1 MPFYPDDKVRVSI
14 LPTDRSERDERTGIV
29 TVIGFS
35 PIRGQGLVKHGG
47 FGYSRV
53 EGVGKVQAI
62 GGEPEAKFLKQVAQ
76 GTSEWDYIRWDDI
89 AEKPLQFPPEP
100 HKHGLEDLL
109 QSGAITGQV
118 IKFDGTNWSPSWV
131 NWDEIDGRPSQFP
144 PAPHTH
150 SRSDITDFS
159 HASTHASGG
168 NDPIIGNLD
177 ANARVTVK
185 HNGTIVGTRR
195 AVNFIAGSNVS
206 LGIIDDAENEEIDI
220 TISAA
225 GGGGGNGGSSSHNL
239 LDGIVHPDTEPTAVQ
254 QGMLVVGKLSGS
266 VVKWGGLALGAA
278 GKFLKSDGTDA
289 VWSVIDWTDI
299 QNRPS
304 TFPPSPHTHVK
315 SDITD
320 FAHTHT
326 PSDIS
331 PQGSGSGLDADT
343 VDGQHASA
351 FAPVTHTHN
360 ASDITSGRLS
370 TSRLPTSSNANRFLV
385 VRTSNSD
392 PVYDVIQASDLPS
405 HTHTPSQISP
415 QGSGSGLDAD
425 TVDGQ
430 HASAFAP
437 ASHTHTR
444 SQITDFAHAS
454 THVAGGS
461 DPITGNLDANARVTV
476 KQSGTVVGT
485 RRAINFIAGS
495 NISLSISDDAANEEV
510 DVTISAAGGGSSSHN
525 LLDGVVHPD
534 TESTTVQ
541 RGMLVVGKLSGAVVK
556 WGGLPLGAAGRFLKS
571 NGTDAVWDVI
581 QASDLPTHTHTPSQ
595 ISPQGSGSGLDADTV
610 DGQHAS
616 AFAPATHTHSASDIT
631 SGRLSASRLPTSPN
645 ANRFLVVRT
654 ANSDPIYDTI
664 QASDLP
670 SHTHTRS
677 QITDFAH
684 ASTHASGGSDP
695 ITGNLD
701 ANARVGVMNAGTL
714 VGTRRRINFIAGT
727 NVTLNIVDDATNE
740 KVDVTINS
748 QSVQGELFVSATAP
762 PQVIGA
768 GSYFVLSRIT
778 VPTQKPNLKVIAV
791 AVSPF
796 YGYGGPANAQ
806 IILFNETDGVAVA
819 TWGSGAGP
827 VYFEPNQSFNLG
839 GKTVSFRLSHGAPG
853 SQECWGSVSFKL
865 TT

>member
-1 MPFYPDDKVRVSI
+1 MPFYPDDKVKISI

-53 EGVGKVQAI
+53 EGVGKVQAV

-76 GTSEWDYIRWDDI
+76 GTSEWDYIRWNDI
-89 AEKPLQFPPEP
+89 AERPLQFPPEP

-109 QSGAITGQV
+109 QSGAVTGQV

-168 NDPIIGNLD
+168 SDPIIGNLD

-185 HNGTIVGTRR
+185 YNGTIVGTRR
-195 AVNFIAGSNVS
+195 AINFIAGSNVS

-220 TISAA
+220 TISAS
-225 GGGGGNGGSSSHNL
+225 GGSGGNGGSSYHSL

-254 QGMLVVGKLSGS
+254 RGMLVVGKLSGS
-266 VVKWGGLALGAA
+266 VIKWGGLALGAA

-289 VWSVIDWTDI
+289 VWSDVDWADVK
-299 QNRPS
+299 NKPP
-304 TFPPSPHTHVK
+304 TFPPSSHTHVK

-320 FAHTHT
+320 FAHTHP

-351 FAPVTHTHN
+351 FAPVTHTHD
-360 ASDITSGRLS
+360 ALDITSGRLS

-385 VRTSNSD
+385 VRTANSD
-392 PVYDVIQASDLPS
+392 PVYDAIQ
-405 HTHTPSQISP
+405 
-415 QGSGSGLDAD
+415 
-425 TVDGQ
+425 V
-430 HASAFAP
+430 
-437 ASHTHTR
+437 
-444 SQITDFAHAS
+444 
-454 THVAGGS
+454 
-461 DPITGNLDANARVTV
+461 
-476 KQSGTVVGT
+476 
-485 RRAINFIAGS
+485 
-495 NISLSISDDAANEEV
+495 
-510 DVTISAAGGGSSSHN
+510 
-525 LLDGVVHPD
+525 
-534 TESTTVQ
+534 
-541 RGMLVVGKLSGAVVK
+541 
-556 WGGLPLGAAGRFLKS
+556 
-571 NGTDAVWDVI
+571 
-581 QASDLPTHTHTPSQ
+581 
-595 ISPQGSGSGLDADTV
+595 
-610 DGQHAS
+610 
-616 AFAPATHTHSASDIT
+616 
-631 SGRLSASRLPTSPN
+631 
-645 ANRFLVVRT
+645 
-654 ANSDPIYDTI
+654 
-664 QASDLP
+664 SDLP

-695 ITGNLD
+695 ISGNLD

-740 KVDVTINS
+740 KVDVTINAAGGS
-748 QSVQGELFVSATAP
+748 GGSGEPFVVATAP
-762 PQVIGA
+762 PQVIDP
-768 GSYFVLSRIT
+768 GSYVVLARIT
-778 VPTQKPNLKVIAV
+778 VPTAKPNLKVIAI
-791 AVSPF
+791 AVSPL
-796 YGYGGPANAQ
+796 GYTQ
-806 IILFNETDGVAVA
+806 ITLYNETDGVTVA

-827 VYFEPNQSFNLG
+827 VYLEPNQVFNLG
-839 GKTVSFRLSHGAPG
+839 GKTVSFRLSHTIPVA
-853 SQECWGSVSFKL
+853 QECWGSVSFKL

>member
-1 MPFYPDDKVRVSI
+1 MPFYPDDKIRVSI

-53 EGVGKVQAI
+53 EGVGKVQTV

-254 QGMLVVGKLSGS
+254 RGMLVVGKLSGS
-266 VVKWGGLALGAA
+266 VVKWGGLVLGVA

-289 VWSVIDWTDI
+289 VWSDVDWADVK
-299 QNRPS
+299 NRPS

-351 FAPVTHTHN
+351 FAPVTHTHD

-385 VRTSNSD
+385 VRTS
-392 PVYDVIQASDLPS
+392 
-405 HTHTPSQISP
+405 
-415 QGSGSGLDAD
+415 
-425 TVDGQ
+425 
-430 HASAFAP
+430 
-437 ASHTHTR
+437 
-444 SQITDFAHAS
+444 
-454 THVAGGS
+454 
-461 DPITGNLDANARVTV
+461 
-476 KQSGTVVGT
+476 
-485 RRAINFIAGS
+485 
-495 NISLSISDDAANEEV
+495 
-510 DVTISAAGGGSSSHN
+510 
-525 LLDGVVHPD
+525 
-534 TESTTVQ
+534 
-541 RGMLVVGKLSGAVVK
+541 
-556 WGGLPLGAAGRFLKS
+556 
-571 NGTDAVWDVI
+571 
-581 QASDLPTHTHTPSQ
+581 
-595 ISPQGSGSGLDADTV
+595 
-610 DGQHAS
+610 
-616 AFAPATHTHSASDIT
+616 
-631 SGRLSASRLPTSPN
+631 
-645 ANRFLVVRT
+645 
-654 ANSDPIYDTI
+654 NSDPIYDTI

-768 GSYFVLSRIT
+768 GSYFVLARIT

-796 YGYGGPANAQ
+796 YGYGVPANAQ